1 MRVGPREYIAVLQ
14 NPRAGRG
21 RHPAEVAAALA
32 ALRRTDREVR
42 VLDAHTAADAS
53 RACHEAVASGAE
65 ALIVIGGDGTV
76 HVAIQ
81 AVAGTGVP
89 LGVVPA
95 GTGNDFAA
103 AVGVTS
109 DLVRAAEAITV
120 ALLAGRTRPVD
131 LARTTGPGGYDE
143 WFAAVLAAGFDAIVN
158 ERANQMRWPRGRRR
172 YDIAIFAELMRL
184 KARRYRIVLRDT
196 VGGADQ
202 RGTVGANQRD
212 TLGGADQRDTLGGAD
227 QRVTLGGADQRDTLG
242 GGDQRDHRGA
252 EQRIEQDAILVA
264 VGNTTSYGGGMKMCP
279 AADPSDGLLDIV
291 VAAEMSRSTLVRLQ
305 PRLYQGTHVRHP
317 LVSSYRA
324 RTVEIHADGITGYA
338 DGERA
343 CPLPVT
349 VTADP
354 GALRLLV

>member
-1 MRVGPREYIAVLQ
+1 M
-14 NPRAGRG
+14 
-21 RHPAEVAAALA
+21 AALA
-32 ALRRTDREVR
+32 ALRRTDRAVR
-42 VLDAHTAADAS
+42 VLDAHTVADAS

-103 AVGVTS
+103 AAGVPS
-109 DLVRAAEAITV
+109 DLVRAAEGITV

-131 LARTTGPGGYDE
+131 LARITGPGGYDE
-143 WFAAVLAAGFDAIVN
+143 WFACVLAAGFDAIVN
-158 ERANQMRWPRGRRR
+158 ERADRMRWPRGRRR
-172 YDIAIFAELMRL
+172 YDIAVFAELMRL
-184 KARRYRIVLRDT
+184 KARHYRIVLRDT
-196 VGGADQ
+196 AAGAERGAEQRGTLGGADQ
-202 RGTVGANQRD
+202 RGT
-212 TLGGADQRDTLGGAD
+212 LGGA
-227 QRVTLGGADQRDTLG
+227 
-242 GGDQRDHRGA
+242 DQRDHRGA
-252 EQRIEQDAILVA
+252 EQRGTLGGADHRDHRGIEQRIEQNAILVA

-291 VAAEMSRSTLVRLQ
+291 VAAQMSRSTLMRLQ
-305 PRLYQGTHVRHP
+305 PRVYQGTHIQHP

-354 GALRLLV
+354 GALRLLA